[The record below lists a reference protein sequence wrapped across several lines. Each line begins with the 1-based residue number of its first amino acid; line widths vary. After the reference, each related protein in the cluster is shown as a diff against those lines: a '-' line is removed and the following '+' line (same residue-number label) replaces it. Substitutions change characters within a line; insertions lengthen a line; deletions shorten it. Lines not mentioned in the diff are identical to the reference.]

1 MIRILVAIALGFALI
16 GGAGTASAADH
27 AYVGVKKCK
36 SCHKKALI
44 GDQYGEWKKM
54 SHAEAFKTLKG
65 DKAIELAK
73 EKGISGPPHKA
84 PECLKCHVTGYDVD
98 AKLLPKKGLKEADGV
113 QCESCHGPG
122 KDYRKKK
129 VMSDH
134 DKAVAKGMWEPGKDE
149 KICATCHNDESPSWD
164 PAKYELADGSKVG
177 FDHEQAMEE
186 IAHPIP
192 EDVKGKYLEVEKKL
206 KAERKA
212 RGEPDEDEDE
222 DEDEEDEDD
231 E

>member
-1 MIRILVAIALGFALI
+1 MVRTLVALCLGLGLAFALS
-16 GGAGTASAADH
+16 GDTVGASKGDH
-27 AYVGVKKCK
+27 KYVGVNKCK
-36 SCHKKALI
+36 TCHKKELI
-44 GDQYGEWKKM
+44 GNQFGKWQDAKHSK
-54 SHAEAFKTLKG
+54 AFDTLKT
-65 DKAIELAK
+65 DEAIKIAK
-73 EKGISGPPHKA
+73 EKGIAGPPHEA
-84 PECLKCHVTGYDVD
+84 DDCLKCHATGF
-98 AKLLPKKGLKEADGV
+98 GLKAEQLAKKPLKLSNGV

-134 DKAVAKGMWEPGKDE
+134 DKSIAAGMWEPGEDE
-149 KICATCHNDESPSWD
+149 KICTECHNEDATGWD

-177 FDHEQAMEE
+177 FDFEKAKEE

-212 RGEPDEDEDE
+212 RGEADEEE
-222 DEDEEDEDD
+222 EEDEE
-231 E
+231 

>member
-54 SHAEAFKTLKG
+54 SHAEAFKTLKE

-129 VMSDH
+129 IMSDR
-134 DKAVAKGMWEPGKDE
+134 DKSIAKGMWEPG
-149 KICATCHNDESPSWD
+149 SPSWD

-177 FDHEQAMEE
+177 FDHELAMEE

-212 RGEPDEDEDE
+212 RGESDE